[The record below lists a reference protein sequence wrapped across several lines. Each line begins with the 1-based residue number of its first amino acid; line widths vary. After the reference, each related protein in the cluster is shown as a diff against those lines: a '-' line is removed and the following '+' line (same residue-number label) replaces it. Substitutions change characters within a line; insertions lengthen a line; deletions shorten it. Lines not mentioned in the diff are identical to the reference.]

1 MTAHKGDQKEGRS
14 PSPRVSL
21 VSIVSLTLG
30 DFGKAKKNAGVK
42 EYKSRVGSGA
52 LGRTSHSSGD
62 QTTQQS
68 ETRAQVISRKPKC
81 RGIKFLKVPILGC
94 LALVRLVAGVCGKPD
109 GTISR
114 YPVLRILSGPLVLS
128 PIPEA

>member
-1 MTAHKGDQKEGRS
+1 M
-14 PSPRVSL
+14 

-30 DFGKAKKNAGVK
+30 DFGEAKKNAGVK

-52 LGRTSHSSGD
+52 LGRTNHRSGD

-81 RGIKFLKVPILGC
+81 RGIEFLKVPILGC
-94 LALVRLVAGVCGKPD
+94 LG
-109 GTISR
+109 S
-114 YPVLRILSGPLVLS
+114 
-128 PIPEA
+128 